1 MTKRRIR
8 LNRLGLPARGEP
20 PERMD
25 ETMDKKWMIWAGLFL
40 LGLLTV
46 LCRMEL
52 SRYLSDASA
61 LLVGGGILAAVS
73 GAGLLLELYRRRR

>member
-1 MTKRRIR
+1 
-8 LNRLGLPARGEP
+8 
-20 PERMD
+20 MD

-46 LCRMEL
+46 LCRMEI

-61 LLVGGGILAAVS
+61 LLVAGAILSAVA